1 MCCVNFLSK
10 KKATRDVVKIYNAKK
25 SIYTNGLSVC
35 CCVIIKLVF
44 TFHIVEMNRFFQFSL
59 TFKPLSIII
68 SNLNTKKWT
77 FFYSGNVFG
86 RPFCLLLMVDG
97 LFANIAPVCSCFM
110 QRHFCRV
117 SFKCISTLQIHTY
130 ISLALEHDI
139 SVFFLH
145 KNLLEWTRQFHYFE
159 FRLRFLFS

>member
-1 MCCVNFLSK
+1 MQRNRFIQTDWV
-10 KKATRDVVKIYNAKK
+10 
-25 SIYTNGLSVC
+25 SVC
-35 CCVIIKLVF
+35 CCVNIKLVF

-77 FFYSGNVFG
+77 FFFTLETYSGGHFV
-86 RPFCLLLMVDG
+86 CYWWLMVCLQTLLLCVRV
-97 LFANIAPVCSCFM
+97 LCSAIFVAF
-110 QRHFCRV
+110 HLNV
-117 SFKCISTLQIHTY
+117 ISTLQIHTY